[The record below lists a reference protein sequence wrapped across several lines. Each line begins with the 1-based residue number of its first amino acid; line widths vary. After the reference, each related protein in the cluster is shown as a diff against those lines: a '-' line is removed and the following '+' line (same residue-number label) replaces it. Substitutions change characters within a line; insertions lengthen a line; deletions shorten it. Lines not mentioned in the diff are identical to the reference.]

1 MKKIGQSKKEIYFIV
16 YLFIVVAVV
25 AIISKTFSFYQMY
38 DVSEANAATYKYTL
52 NVSSSALLIK
62 SDIYKIH
69 KNMKDIVLAKSDEE
83 VQKLIKEIE
92 LTQKNV
98 YSNFD
103 IIKNNIS
110 TNHGLTLLK
119 ETKDVFEDCQPVRD
133 AIISLIDSNYIAQ
146 VIEIAK
152 NSEPNHVQ
160 KLENSVSNLY
170 DYVHNRAD
178 YLKTV
183 SDENFK
189 KLILI
194 DFFASIL
201 LLISFILIVYYTIN
215 RISNYLYKNEHLN
228 SVLSVIRDVN
238 QIIIREKN
246 IDKLI
251 Q

>member
-1 MKKIGQSKKEIYFIV
+1 
-16 YLFIVVAVV
+16 
-25 AIISKTFSFYQMY
+25 MY

-52 NVSSSALLIK
+52 NVSNSALLIK

-119 ETKDVFEDCQPVRD
+119 ETKDVFEYCQPVRD

-170 DYVHNRAD
+170 DYAHNRAD

-189 KLILI
+189 KLILKC
-194 DFFASIL
+194 FPASIRTAKRY
-201 LLISFILIVYYTIN
+201 LIGMIFDIN
-215 RISNYLYKNEHLN
+215 MRL
-228 SVLSVIRDVN
+228 D
-238 QIIIREKN
+238 
-246 IDKLI
+246 
-251 Q
+251 